1 MMERTGKNLKL
12 ITKGPIRHGSE
23 ILIHIIQ
30 ARGRLKAKTEL
41 SVTFE
46 FSKQTEIPPAN
57 MEFIY
62 LELSYSEYFS
72 ISESQTSWNL
82 EPISFYHRRKCSKSL
97 KISRFLP
104 HK

>member
-30 ARGRLKAKTEL
+30 ARGRLKAKWEL

-46 FSKQTEIPPAN
+46 FSKQAEIPPTN

-72 ISESQTSWNL
+72 ISESQTPWNP
-82 EPISFYHRRKCSKSL
+82 EPTSFYYSKQVL
-97 KISRFLP
+97 
-104 HK
+104 